1 MKVIAVER
9 MWCEKP
15 IGMQEMLE
23 SDRIADPSGVAVTV
37 IADSAIVRAGMPLF
51 LPDFATDWCVEFE
64 PAVVISRLGKSIPAR
79 FASRYYN
86 RIGVMGRLMPPTGYC
101 GGALASS
108 FDGALCAGPTV
119 EAVEGA
125 KWTVSIDGRDELTL
139 GSDNMLIDETIALV
153 SRYMM
158 LKTGDVILPCR
169 SGLHVKAA
177 IGERLTATLNGLEH
191 MTLKIK

>member
-1 MKVIAVER
+1 M
-9 MWCEKP
+9 
-15 IGMQEMLE
+15 
-23 SDRIADPSGVAVTV
+23 
-37 IADSAIVRAGMPLF
+37 
-51 LPDFATDWCVEFE
+51 
-64 PAVVISRLGKSIPAR
+64 
-79 FASRYYN
+79 
-86 RIGVMGRLMPPTGYC
+86 
-101 GGALASS
+101 
-108 FDGALCAGPTV
+108 
-119 EAVEGA
+119 
-125 KWTVSIDGRDELTL
+125 SIDGRDELTL

>member
-1 MKVIAVER
+1 MKVIAIER
-9 MWCEKP
+9 MWSKRLTE
-15 IGMQEMLE
+15 MQTMGEA
-23 SDRIADPSGVAVTV
+23 DRIADPSGIAATV
-37 IADSAIVRAGMPLF
+37 IADSAIVRVGMPLF

-86 RIGVMGRLMPPTGYC
+86 RIGVMGRLMPPGGHC
-101 GGALASS
+101 GGALAAS

-119 EAVEGA
+119 ESGEGVE
-125 KWTVSIDGRDELTL
+125 WTVSVDGREELTL
-139 GSDNMLIDETIALV
+139 GRDNLLIDETIALV

-169 SGLHVKAA
+169 SGLQVKAA
-177 IGERLTATLNGLEH
+177 IGERLTATLNGCEH
-191 MTLKIK
+191 MILKIK